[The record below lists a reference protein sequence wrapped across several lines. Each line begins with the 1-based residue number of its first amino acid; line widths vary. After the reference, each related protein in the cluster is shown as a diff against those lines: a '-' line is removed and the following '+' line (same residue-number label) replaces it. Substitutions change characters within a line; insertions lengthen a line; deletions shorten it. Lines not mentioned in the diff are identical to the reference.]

1 MNCYEC
7 AYFIVKIDNHLNE
20 IPYCSRFNKSMPMS
34 NFVYNFF
41 CFDSDLPYRSERN
54 EPRRNNRFVV
64 EKHQQTIDNYG
75 NIYDTRSQQTF
86 NSKKSKISNKRW
98 NGRQRTSFNKRK
110 LSNVSLYD
118 FK

>member
-7 AYFIVKIDNHLNE
+7 AYFIVKIDKHLNE
-20 IPYCSRFNKSMPMS
+20 IPYCSRFNKSMPIS

-41 CFDSDLPYRSERN
+41 CVDANLPYRSENN
-54 EPRRNNRFVV
+54 EPKRNNRFVV

-75 NIYDTRSQQTF
+75 DLYGTRSQQTNNNKEHETF
-86 NSKKSKISNKRW
+86 NKRRD
-98 NGRQRTSFNKRK
+98 NKQRTSFNKRK

-118 FK
+118 F